1 MAVEGGTA
9 VPRATVRKAW
19 QITLPAD
26 VRDSLRIDEGDE
38 VEFETVADGVV
49 QIRGLKLIPA
59 DQAWFWTQTWQA
71 GEREASEDIRLGR
84 TTTVETPDDM
94 FQELDH

>member
-1 MAVEGGTA
+1 M
-9 VPRATVRKAW
+9 PRATVRKAW

-84 TTTVETPDDM
+84 TTTVETLDDM